1 MDAQRWRLARE
12 LFEAVVD
19 APSEQWEAQLRKRC
33 PADAALRAEVLALLQ
48 ADAAASATA
57 MLEQAPDIV
66 AGLAQE
72 LTGRG
77 SVGSGNVQAGVRLG
91 PFRLVREIGRGG
103 MGAVWLAERADGEF
117 RQQVAIKLI
126 RGGWDAA
133 DTQQRFR
140 AERQILAGLQHPN
153 IAHLVDGGVGADGRP
168 WLALEYV
175 DGTDLRQWC
184 DTRTLDLRQRLELF
198 LTVCEAVQHA
208 HQRLIVHRDLKP
220 SNILVSQAGTV
231 KLLDFGIA
239 KLLDGESAAAS
250 ATRIFTPEYAAP
262 EQVRGEAVTT
272 AVDIYALGL
281 LLYELL
287 SGQRPYHVENST
299 PAAYERAILDQEPTR
314 PSFIVT
320 RDASQAQAIAA
331 KRHLTPERLRRELR
345 GDLDAIV
352 LKALRKEPALRY
364 TSVGEFVADLQR
376 YLRHEPVH
384 ARRGNW
390 RYSAARFV
398 QRHAAAA
405 GFGAVALL
413 ALMAGLG
420 AALWQAQVARG
431 ERDAARQALGFMTT
445 LFDNADPARQKG
457 DKLSVRDLLDAG
469 VQNMRGALAGQD
481 LARARLLVTM
491 ASAYL
496 GLGQPEPAAPLIDEA
511 LAIATARGDRVLEAS
526 ALIQQ
531 CRGLDLGNDSS
542 GCPAL
547 LDRAESLLDVRDPEQ
562 AQLIAYSLA
571 LRVYGLELD
580 NRFDDIAAAMRRG
593 LSLLGDSPEHRFL
606 RVQLSGH
613 LANAL
618 SRQDRPSEAEAVLRP
633 LLDSLR
639 GDATAERV
647 LLADVLGT
655 LASAVAKQ
663 GRTEEAVGLRREA
676 LTVMEALYGANDP
689 TITYHLNGL
698 AVALNAAGRSD
709 EALPLLE
716 RTVAL
721 DRSRGEEGTHELA
734 SSLCNLGALL
744 LASGS
749 GRDADARVSLG
760 EAVAVAHRSGIV
772 GELGRCLLW
781 RASATLI
788 AGDPVA
794 ARLDTARA
802 REVLAPTHPP
812 TSDLLLRIRSV
823 DLAAQWRARGPAAPT
838 PESCAEAAVIQ
849 AAFAQSAQ
857 RDGADAKFA
866 AFLGALCAA
875 GENLA
880 IVGGGSARDT
890 LIAGLERRDRDYRAR
905 MAQAV
910 LTVWPARGKHSLPS
924 RLLGNSRLERSRMD
938 RPRVD
943 RVSD

>member
-1 MDAQRWRLARE
+1 MDAQRWSLARE

-19 APSEQWEAQLRKRC
+19 APSELWEDQLRQRC
-33 PADAALRAEVLALLQ
+33 PADAALRADVLALLQ
-48 ADAAASATA
+48 ADAAAASATA

-77 SVGSGNVQAGVRLG
+77 SAGSGPVWAGVRLG
-91 PFRLVREIGRGG
+91 PFRLMREIGRGG
-103 MGAVWLAERADGEF
+103 MGAVWLAERVDGEF

-153 IAHLVDGGVGADGRP
+153 IAHLVDGGVTADGRP

-175 DGTDLRQWC
+175 AGTDLRQWC
-184 DTRTLDLRQRLELF
+184 DTRQLDLRERLALF
-198 LTVCEAVQHA
+198 LTVCDAVQHA

-220 SNILVSQAGTV
+220 SNILVSEAGAV

-239 KLLDGESAAAS
+239 KLLDTENTAAS

-262 EQVRGEAVTT
+262 EQVRGEPVTT
-272 AVDIYALGL
+272 GVDVYALGL

-287 SGQRPYHVENST
+287 SGQRPYKVENST

-314 PSFIVT
+314 PSLIVT
-320 RDASQAQAIAA
+320 RDASQAHAIAA

-364 TSVGEFVADLQR
+364 ASVGEFVADLQR
-376 YLRHEPVH
+376 YLRREPVQ
-384 ARRGNW
+384 ARRGSW
-390 RYSAARFV
+390 RYSAARFL

-405 GFGAVALL
+405 VFGAVALL
-413 ALMAGLG
+413 ALVAGLG
-420 AALWQAQVARG
+420 TALWQAQVARS

-445 LFDNADPARQKG
+445 LFDNADPARRKG
-457 DKLSVRDLLDAG
+457 ELLSVRDLLDAG

-496 GLGQPEPAAPLIDEA
+496 GLGQPEPAAPLVDEA
-511 LAIATARGDRVLEAS
+511 LVIARARGDRVLEAS

-547 LDRAESLLDVRDPEQ
+547 LDRAESLLDARDPEQ

-580 NRFDDIAAAMRRG
+580 NRFEDIAAAMRRG

-613 LANAL
+613 LAYAL
-618 SRQDRPSEAEAVLRP
+618 SKQDRASEAEAVLRP
-633 LLDSLR
+633 LLDGLR

-655 LASAVAKQ
+655 LASAVARQ
-663 GRTEEAVGLRREA
+663 GRHEEAVGLRREA

-689 TITYHLNGL
+689 TITHQLNGL
-698 AVALNAAGRSD
+698 AVALNSAGRSD

-734 SSLCNLGALL
+734 SGLCNLGAVLL
-744 LASGS
+744 GS
-749 GRDADARVSLG
+749 GRDAEARAHLD

-781 RASATLI
+781 RASAALI
-788 AGDPVA
+788 GGDA
-794 ARLDTARA
+794 ATARQDAARA
-802 REVLAPTHPP
+802 RDVLAPTHVP
-812 TSDLLLRIRSV
+812 TSDLMLRIGSV
-823 DLAAQWRARGPAAPT
+823 GVAAQWRAHAPAAPT
-838 PESCAEAAVIQ
+838 RESCAEAAAIQ
-849 AAFAQSAQ
+849 AGFAQSAQ

-866 AFLGALCAA
+866 EFLVGLCAA
-875 GENLA
+875 GENR
-880 IVGGGSARDT
+880 VEGERARDA
-890 LIAGLERRDRDYRAR
+890 LIAGLDRRAHDYRAR
-905 MAQAV
+905 MAQA
-910 LTVWPARGKHSLPS
+910 
-924 RLLGNSRLERSRMD
+924 LLGAWRAR
-938 RPRVD
+938 
-943 RVSD
+943 

>member
-1 MDAQRWRLARE
+1 MDAHRWRLARD
-12 LFEAVVD
+12 LFEAVAD
-19 APSEQWEAQLRKRC
+19 AAPEQWQDQLLAQC
-33 PADAALRAEVLALLQ
+33 PHDAALREEALALLQ
-48 ADAAASATA
+48 ADAAATRATA
-57 MLEQAPDIV
+57 MLARAPDIV
-66 AGLAQE
+66 YGLAQE
-72 LTGRG
+72 LTGRHAAT
-77 SVGSGNVQAGVRLG
+77 GNGGVSAGLLLG
-91 PFRLVREIGRGG
+91 PFRLIREIGRGG

-239 KLLDGESAAAS
+239 KLLDAESAAAS

-287 SGQRPYHVENST
+287 SGQRPYTVENST

-314 PSFIVT
+314 PSLIVT
-320 RDASQAQAIAA
+320 RDATHAQAIAA

-364 TSVGEFVADLQR
+364 ASVGEFVADLQR
-376 YLRHEPVH
+376 YLRHEPVQ

-390 RYSAARFV
+390 RYSAARFL

-405 GFGAVALL
+405 VFGTVALL
-413 ALMAGLG
+413 ALVGGLG
-420 AALWQAQVARG
+420 AAVWQAQVARG

-496 GLGQPEPAAPLIDEA
+496 GIGQPEPAAPLIDEA

-531 CRGLDLGNDSS
+531 CRRLDLGNDSS

-547 LDRAESLLDVRDPEQ
+547 LDRAESLLDAADPEQ

-613 LANAL
+613 LAHAL
-618 SRQDRPSEAEAVLRP
+618 SKQDRPSEAEVVLRP
-633 LLDSLR
+633 QLDSLR

-655 LASAVAKQ
+655 LASAVARQ
-663 GRTEEAVGLRREA
+663 GRAEEAVGLRREA

-689 TITYHLNGL
+689 AITPHLNGL

-744 LASGS
+744 LVA
-749 GRDADARVSLG
+749 GRDADARARLD

-788 AGDPVA
+788 AGDPAA
-794 ARLDTARA
+794 ARQDTARA
-802 REVLAPTHPP
+802 RAVLAPAHPP

-838 PESCAEAAVIQ
+838 PESCAEAAAIQ

-866 AFLGALCAA
+866 AFLGALCAP
-875 GENLA
+875 GEKLA
-880 IVGGGSARDT
+880 GGGGNANARDT

-905 MAQAV
+905 LAQAV
-910 LTVWPARGKHSLPS
+910 LAAWPEPGNHSSP
-924 RLLGNSRLERSRMD
+924 
-938 RPRVD
+938 
-943 RVSD
+943 